1 MKRLC
6 GINPPVITIFDE
18 NYKVDIEA
26 SKRQADFLI
35 EKGVDGLAYLG
46 TSGEFST
53 MTVQEKK
60 DFIREMTQYV
70 AGRVNVIVG
79 VGDTCL
85 ENTMELLAFV
95 ERTGVDGVLLINP
108 YFSVYSTDMVEAYFK
123 YVASHTRLPIIIYNF
138 PDLTG
143 YCFNADVVC
152 DLVKANPN
160 IVGIKDTISDF
171 NHLLSMQKV
180 KEINPEF
187 SVFCA
192 YENQAMGLLA
202 CGVDGFINATAN
214 FAPEYTVNTYQAAK
228 CGDFNKAAEWFKK
241 MVEAMDIYTYSTP
254 LFLACKQAMYYR
266 VLEQDGHERLP
277 GMPLDAEM
285 KAKVYNKMREL
296 GLIG

>member
-6 GINPPVITIFDE
+6 GVNPPVITIFDE
-18 NYKVDIEA
+18 NYKIDIEA

-46 TSGEFST
+46 TSGEFSI

-60 DFIREMTQYV
+60 DFICEMTRYV

-85 ENTMELLAFV
+85 ENTMELLEYV
-95 ERTGVDGVLLINP
+95 ESIGVDGVLLINP

-143 YCFNADVVC
+143 YCFSADVVC

-160 IVGIKDTISDF
+160 IVGIKDTIADF
-171 NHLLSMQKV
+171 GHLRSMQKV

-192 YENQAMGLLA
+192 YEDQAMGLLA

-214 FAPEYTVNTYQAAK
+214 FAPEYTVGTYQAAK
-228 CGDFNKAAEWFKK
+228 RGDFNEAADWFRK

-296 GLIG
+296 DLIG